1 MLAAEFGHAL
11 AEAAPANTGCTELR
25 RRDVP
30 PHGYWAGSAAALQA
44 ECQRDALMVRRRP
57 LGLCLLVNCGN
68 RPKTGARAV
77 VARQYS
83 VRIDRDAE

>member
-1 MLAAEFGHAL
+1 MLAEGFGHAPP
-11 AEAAPANTGCTELR
+11 ESPPANTGCTELR

-30 PHGYWAGSAAALQA
+30 PHGYWAVSAAALQA
-44 ECQRDALMVRRRP
+44 ERQRDALMVRRRP

-68 RPKTGARAV
+68 RPKTGARV

-83 VRIDRDAE
+83 VRIDRDEE